1 MANYTISP
9 TWVTKDTAL
18 FWDNNLKLVGQ
29 FDRQWNKEWNNKPKG
44 SQIGDTVQI
53 RTPQRWTVTEGQ
65 ALQQQ
70 AILNQTVPLTLNHQY
85 NVGMG
90 WSSIEDTLEIEE
102 VQDRYTRP
110 AGVALANK
118 TDAIAGQEVYKS
130 IYNVVGTPGVPVT
143 SNKVWTDAVA
153 LLAMTGTPD
162 GYVAVI
168 DPLQQS
174 ELLNANFALFGKQY
188 QDYFRKGQFSEMA
201 LGVDEWYV
209 DPLLPIHTTGTFT
222 GATPVVAGANQTG
235 SVLNVSGLG
244 SNYALK
250 AGDAFYI
257 VGPRVNGVNPLAY
270 TSTGMPQ
277 RFVLQA
283 DASGSGTA
291 ALQIS
296 PPIVTSGQL
305 QTVTGSPN
313 NLDAIQFIGATGTVG
328 ANMAVTASRQ
338 QLIFNPAAFAF
349 VSAPLSSDL
358 PGARSKVIT
367 NGEVKLSMRWAEQW
381 NIQTDQKPSRV
392 DILIG
397 VAAVQPY
404 FAVRVMT

>member
-18 FWDNNLKLVGQ
+18 FWDNGLRLVGQ

-188 QDYFRKGQFSEMA
+188 QNYFRTGQFSEMA

-209 DPLLPIHTTGTFT
+209 DPLLPIHTTGSF
-222 GATPVVAGANQTG
+222 AASTPIVAGANQTG
-235 SVLNVSGLG
+235 SVLNISGMG
-244 SNYALK
+244 NYALK
-250 AGDAFYI
+250 AGDALYI
-257 VGPRVNGVNPLAY
+257 VGTSTLGVNPLAY

-283 DASGSGTA
+283 DATGTGTA

-296 PPIVTSGQL
+296 PPIVTAGQL
-305 QTVTGSPN
+305 QTVTGSPAN
-313 NLDAIQFIGATGTVG
+313 GAAVQFIGATGTVAATM
-328 ANMAVTASRQ
+328 ANTASRQ

-349 VSAPLSSDL
+349 VSAPLTSDL
-358 PGARSKVIT
+358 PGARSKVVT

-397 VAAVQPY
+397 VAAIQPY

>member
-9 TWVTKDTAL
+9 TWVTKDTTL
-18 FWDNNLKLVGQ
+18 FWDNGLRLVGQ

-188 QDYFRKGQFSEMA
+188 QNYFRTGQFSEMA

-209 DPLLPIHTTGTFT
+209 DPLLPIHTTGSF
-222 GATPVVAGANQTG
+222 AASTPIVAGANQTG
-235 SVLNVSGLG
+235 SVLNISGMG
-244 SNYALK
+244 AYALK
-250 AGDAFYI
+250 AGDALYI
-257 VGPRVNGVNPLAY
+257 VGTSTLGVNPLAY

-283 DASGSGTA
+283 DATGTGTA

-296 PPIVTSGQL
+296 PPIVTAGQL
-305 QTVTGSPN
+305 QTVTGSPAN
-313 NLDAIQFIGATGTVG
+313 GAAVQFIGATGTVAATM
-328 ANMAVTASRQ
+328 ANTASRQ

-349 VSAPLSSDL
+349 VSAPLTSDL
-358 PGARSKVIT
+358 PGARSKVVT

-397 VAAVQPY
+397 VAAIQPY

>member
-18 FWDNNLKLVGQ
+18 FWDNGLRLVGQ

-188 QDYFRKGQFSEMA
+188 QNYFRTGQFSEMA

-209 DPLLPIHTTGTFT
+209 DPLLPIHTTGSF
-222 GATPVVAGANQTG
+222 AASTPIVAGANQTG
-235 SVLNVSGLG
+235 SVLNISGMG
-244 SNYALK
+244 NYALK
-250 AGDAFYI
+250 AGDALYI
-257 VGPRVNGVNPLAY
+257 VGTSTLGVNPLAY

-283 DASGSGTA
+283 DATGTGTA

-296 PPIVTSGQL
+296 PPIVTAGQL
-305 QTVTGSPN
+305 QTVTGSP
-313 NLDAIQFIGATGTVG
+313 
-328 ANMAVTASRQ
+328 AN
-338 QLIFNPAAFAF
+338 
-349 VSAPLSSDL
+349 
-358 PGARSKVIT
+358 G
-367 NGEVKLSMRWAEQW
+367 
-381 NIQTDQKPSRV
+381 
-392 DILIG
+392 
-397 VAAVQPY
+397 AAV
-404 FAVRVMT
+404 

>member
-18 FWDNNLKLVGQ
+18 FWDNGLRLVGQ

-118 TDAIAGQEVYKS
+118 TDAIAGYEVYKS
-130 IYNVVGTPGVPVT
+130 VYNVVGTPGVPVT

-188 QDYFRKGQFSEMA
+188 QNYFRTGQFSEMA

-209 DPLLPIHTTGTFT
+209 DPLLPIHTTGNF
-222 GATPVVAGANQTG
+222 AASTPVVAGANQTG
-235 SVLNVSGLG
+235 SVLNISGMG
-244 SNYALK
+244 AYSLK

-257 VGPRVNGVNPLAY
+257 VGPSVHGVNPLAY

-283 DASGSGTA
+283 DAAGTGTA
-291 ALQIS
+291 ALQIA
-296 PPIVTSGQL
+296 PPIVTAGQL
-305 QTVTGSPN
+305 QTVTNSPPN
-313 NLDAIQFIGATGTVG
+313 GAAIQFIGATGTV
-328 ANMAVTASRQ
+328 AATMATTASRQ

-349 VSAPLSSDL
+349 VSAPLTSDL
-358 PGARSKVIT
+358 PGARSKVVT

-397 VAAVQPY
+397 VAAIQPY
-404 FAVRVMT
+404 FAVRIMT